1 VATVGESAEVGEKVG
16 VREHA
21 DNLITFAIL
30 VTILV
35 TVMQNVGRLV
45 GKRLGSAGLTAFFGG

>member
-1 VATVGESAEVGEKVG
+1 MADIGASETVG

-21 DNLITFAIL
+21 DNLIVFAIV

-35 TVMQNVGRLV
+35 TALQNVGRL
-45 GKRLGSAGLTAFFGG
+45 LGRRANSAGLTAFFGG